1 MMARVDPG
9 SILRLEKD
17 RFFLMKNRE
26 ALHPQGPNDFFFW
39 VPFELE

>member
-17 RFFLMKNRE
+17 RFFLMKIRE
-26 ALHPQGPNDFFFW
+26 ALHPKAPTNLFFL